1 LQGTDLGNLHRCDK
15 MFRITL
21 KNHRCFSE
29 SAPATIDLD
38 EGFTAIARR
47 MTHDEVLAT
56 DVGAFPDQI

>member
-1 LQGTDLGNLHRCDK
+1 